1 MSGGEITL
9 FVIVLSGPTAK
20 EPWNRF
26 RQRCRTENRENR
38 ENREGR
44 VEDIEDMGG
53 GEVKKKR
60 EREICKE
67 KQEMAECREGN
78 AIHLLN
84 LVLTQLS
91 HSRRCTTQVLPRPPP
106 STLSAYRS
114 PPISTRHRYI
124 HACTFQM
131 PFSSY
136 FLSSSWVTLE

>member
-26 RQRCRTENRENR
+26 RQRCRIENRENR

-44 VEDIEDMGG
+44 VDLEDMGG
-53 GEVKKKR
+53 TLRKGR

-67 KQEMAECREGN
+67 KEEMAECREGN

-84 LVLTQLS
+84 LVLTQPS
-91 HSRRCTTQVLPRPPP
+91 HNRRCTRQVPPP
-106 STLSAYRS
+106 VICLSVPTY
-114 PPISTRHRYI
+114 
-124 HACTFQM
+124 
-131 PFSSY
+131 
-136 FLSSSWVTLE
+136 

>member
-53 GEVKKKR
+53 KLRKRGR
-60 EREICKE
+60 ERDM
-67 KQEMAECREGN
+67 QRE
-78 AIHLLN
+78 
-84 LVLTQLS
+84 
-91 HSRRCTTQVLPRPPP
+91 
-106 STLSAYRS
+106 
-114 PPISTRHRYI
+114 TRNGG
-124 HACTFQM
+124 M
-131 PFSSY
+131 
-136 FLSSSWVTLE
+136 